1 MCGWTIARAHAR
13 SGDRIAIASYLG
25 KGDVFEQALADFAV
39 AYADLNERDYNVV
52 VKAVRDGRINAE
64 EGV

>member
-1 MCGWTIARAHAR
+1 VRTRAR
-13 SGDRIAIASYLG
+13 AIASQSPPTWARATSSR
-25 KGDVFEQALADFAV
+25 QALADFAV